1 MEDRSRIAV
10 SMLVGAAL
18 GGVLGYLLFTE
29 SGRRTR
35 NSLRGQLEGLVDDAS
50 RFSGSI
56 EKVRS
61 VATEGWHSVRD
72 VFAAL
77 TADEVPYDDPDQGI
91 RVS

>member
-10 SMLVGAAL
+10 SVLVGAAL
-18 GGVLGYLLFTE
+18 GGMLGYLLFTE
-29 SGRRTR
+29 GGRRAR

-56 EKVRS
+56 EKMRG
-61 VATEGWHSVRD
+61 VATEGWRGVKD
-72 VFAAL
+72 VFSAL
-77 TADEVPYDDPDQGI
+77 SADEVPYDDPDRGM

>member
-18 GGVLGYLLFTE
+18 GGMLGYLLFTE
-29 SGRRTR
+29 GGRRAR

-56 EKVRS
+56 EKMRG
-61 VATEGWHSVRD
+61 VATEGWRSVKD
-72 VFAAL
+72 VFSAL
-77 TADEVPYDDPDQGI
+77 SADEVPYDDPDRGM

>member
-10 SMLVGAAL
+10 SVLVGAAL
-18 GGVLGYLLFTE
+18 GGMLGYLLFTE
-29 SGRRTR
+29 GGRRAR

-56 EKVRS
+56 EKMRG
-61 VATEGWHSVRD
+61 VATEGWRSVKD
-72 VFAAL
+72 VFSAL
-77 TADEVPYDDPDQGI
+77 SADEVPYDDPDRGM